1 MLSDERTSRVVRIK
15 MRSGESTSQG
25 GLMLLFDLFSE
36 TLLSEVVL
44 ASLAFLLSASI
55 GAERQ
60 RRLKSAGVRTHTL
73 VGLGSAIFTLV
84 SAYGFSQVVNP
95 DMIVDPSRIAAQ
107 IVSGIG
113 FLGAGVI
120 FVRQNAVNGLTTAA
134 SIWVTAAIGMACGAG
149 MPVLAIVSTG
159 FYFLAVTALSWAA
172 RRIPRADTGETLI
185 VRYRENRGVM
195 RIIVE
200 KATRLGYKVALL
212 QTRKLQTPKGR
223 THIDATIT
231 FTHRLRARTDEL
243 ISQLS
248 ETRGIVSISTAGD
261 DDR

>member
-1 MLSDERTSRVVRIK
+1 
-15 MRSGESTSQG
+15 
-25 GLMLLFDLFSE
+25 MLLFDFFSD
-36 TLLSEVVL
+36 TLLSEIVL
-44 ASLAFLLSASI
+44 SFLAFALSACI

-84 SAYGFSQVVNP
+84 SAYGFDHAVGP
-95 DMIVDPSRIAAQ
+95 DANVDPSRIAAQ
-107 IVSGIG
+107 VVSGIG

-149 MPVLAIVSTG
+149 MPMLAIVSTG
-159 FYFLAVTALSWAA
+159 LYFLAVTVLSYAA
-172 RRIPRADTGETLI
+172 RRIPRADQGETLV
-185 VRYRENRGVM
+185 VRYREKRGVM
-195 RIIVE
+195 RVIVE
-200 KATRLGYKVALL
+200 TATRLGYKVALL
-212 QTRKLQTPKGR
+212 QTRTFEAPNGR
-223 THIDATIT
+223 ILIEANIT
-231 FTHRLRARTDEL
+231 FTHQRLVATDEL

-248 ETRGIVSISTAGD
+248 ETRGIVSVSAAGE